1 MTWHSTCIRLADL
14 LPTNVRARWVVETTL
29 SGNQVVEAKRIQ
41 WREHF
46 DGQQQ
51 QIGEMDDV
59 ILQPMSFR
67 TFVITC
73 DVGDVI
79 P

>member
-1 MTWHSTCIRLADL
+1 MR
-14 LPTNVRARWVVETTL
+14 VRWVVETTL
-29 SGNQVVEAKRIQ
+29 SANQVVGSMRLQ

-51 QIGEMDDV
+51 IGEMEDV

-73 DVGDVI
+73 DV
-79 P
+79 

>member
-1 MTWHSTCIRLADL
+1 MR
-14 LPTNVRARWVVETTL
+14 VRWVVETTL
-29 SGNQVVEAKRIQ
+29 SANQVVGAMRLQ

-73 DVGDVI
+73 DVGDAL

>member
-1 MTWHSTCIRLADL
+1 MR
-14 LPTNVRARWVVETTL
+14 VRWVVETTL
-29 SGNQVVEAKRIQ
+29 SANQVVGAMRLQ

-51 QIGEMDDV
+51 IGEMEDV

-73 DVGDVI
+73 DV
-79 P
+79 

>member
-1 MTWHSTCIRLADL
+1 M
-14 LPTNVRARWVVETTL
+14 
-29 SGNQVVEAKRIQ
+29 VEAKRIQ